1 MRISRI
7 RNAILILALCLLLL
21 GAVRV
26 QAAGLSGSGTQEDP
40 YLIKTAADLA
50 SVHDDLSAHYALDA
64 DIDLFGRIFEPI
76 GNGAE
81 GAFTGSLDG
90 RGHTIRGLELDLQDS
105 KYVGLFGYL
114 EGSVSNLKLSEVN
127 IVGGRYV
134 GAVAGNIGLGGS
146 VTDCSVLSG
155 SVTSYESAVSAY
167 VGGITGLCEGTLNK
181 CSNAAAVAKTSR
193 NDSAYDYVG
202 GLAGSVTDALELIGS
217 SNSGAVSGTNS
228 SACIGGLIGST
239 AKKVR
244 MQECSNTGEVRY
256 GSYIGGLIGSASG
269 TVELHGCS
277 NTGMIAGF
285 ASYSRNAAGLIGETV
300 TDARFQNCSN
310 AGEVING
317 MRSGG
322 LVGYAADT
330 VEMRSCSNAGRIAPY
345 KNAYADSAAG
355 LIAEAAKN
363 VVIEECTNTG
373 DIVGHSGAG
382 GMIEECKGTAS
393 ITDCTNTGDI
403 SCSISVGSTGGIA
416 GYLSNMELRNCRNE
430 GSISAPDCAAGIV
443 GGGVGNIFG
452 CSNYG
457 NVYGENNSYYGY
469 KAAGILANTG
479 GTTVVDGCSNYGNI
493 AGYTRKAI
501 VANLNSGTLLVKNCR
516 NYGEADS
523 FSSASSTAGNLN
535 YGDLLHD
542 FGADVSISSVESGN
556 AVASISPASGIF
568 LNGKTIVYC
577 SDLRYARGGWGYSL
591 SELQNPTSSAYIG
604 WSLPGDWVVP
614 EGKNSGLPLPK
625 EVENADLMDES
636 VLILEKGKSKTLNA
650 PFEASKWDA
659 SSSIV
664 RCTGGTV
671 TAQNMGSAVVTAYDG
686 TGRQANCVVFVYE
699 KRGSLSLPESY
710 LISAS
715 TCVQLKTDLPDDDPQ
730 GIIWSSSDPS
740 VASVEQNGAVTGKKP
755 GQAVITAQL
764 PLSGVSASCTVTVQ
778 GQAVTTIK
786 LSQTSASLQCGKTL
800 TLTYTTGSQ
809 YDDKTVTWSS
819 SSDAVATV
827 ENGVVTGQAPGV
839 AVITCRAASGVSASC
854 TVTVTQPSVSL
865 TLDRDTLT
873 MELGTTERLTA
884 AILPENT
891 TDPVRW
897 SSTNSS
903 VVSVDGSGTLTAKG
917 VGQAAVYAY
926 TASGLKASCSVT
938 VYNKNIWPETVTLSQ
953 RVLSTRVG
961 QQIQLQAEITPAD
974 CSHTALKW
982 ESSDPTVADVT
993 VTGLVQTLGTGTAE
1007 IRVTT
1012 ENGLFDVCTVKVSET
1027 SSAEFVVESG
1037 RVPKNGT
1044 ADTAV
1049 YLTKNPGISAF
1060 SISVKYDAEKLEPIV
1075 LQPGALL
1082 ASVGTL
1088 SSDVGD
1094 MTEPGTLHVTWYSDT
1109 DVTADGV
1116 LFTVT
1121 WQAIAPDGS
1130 TTEID
1135 LSYTEDDI
1143 CNSQKVN
1150 VPVRKE
1156 AGRLQLADYL
1166 IGDIYTDNEVNMKDI
1181 VYFARWFN
1189 KLETMSAQQEKAAD
1203 VFYDQKLDVKDLTA
1217 LAQLL
1222 SRTITPNTA
1231 SRMSAV
1237 SAYSAAPEIF
1247 RLSVSDAA
1255 VGQNGEAALTIRGRN
1270 CPGIAALRF
1279 KLELPA
1285 DCEVASVTPGELLD
1299 GGTFAYNEE
1308 SRIVTW
1314 YANKDHV
1321 LNGDLL
1327 TVCVK
1332 VGKAYPEEAEVRISY
1347 QQSDYFH
1354 AGTYEPVPVATES
1367 GMILNGTGF
1376 TVTGAQK
1383 EGDSIKLTVK
1393 NAVTREVRIIVADYD
1408 ANGKLLN
1415 TTVQVRTV
1423 TAGDSTSIVL
1433 THSAAGAY
1441 SMVFFLDAS
1450 RNAPLCGKT
1459 ILKA

>member
-7 RNAILILALCLLLL
+7 RNAILILVLCLLLL
-21 GAVRV
+21 GTAS
-26 QAAGLSGSGTQEDP
+26 AHASDLSGSGTQEDP
-40 YLIKTAADLA
+40 YVIQTAADLA
-50 SVHDDLSAHYALDA
+50 SIHNDLSAHYALGA
-64 DIDLFGRIFEPI
+64 DIDLFGKTFEPI

-90 RGHTIRGLELDLQDS
+90 RGHTIRALELELEDS

-155 SVTSYESAVSAY
+155 SVSSYESAVAAC
-167 VGGITGLCEGTLNK
+167 VGGITGLCEGTLDR
-181 CSNAAAVAKTSR
+181 CSNAAAVAKYNS
-193 NDSAYDYVG
+193 DSSSYGNVG
-202 GLAGSVTDALELIGS
+202 GLAGKVTETLELSGS
-217 SNSGAVSGTNS
+217 SNNGTVSASGYNYA
-228 SACIGGLIGST
+228 GGLFGRT
-239 AKKVR
+239 EKKVR
-244 MQECSNTGEVRY
+244 MQDCSNTGEVNY
-256 GSYIGGLIGSASG
+256 SDYTGGLIGYAS
-269 TVELHGCS
+269 
-277 NTGMIAGF
+277 
-285 ASYSRNAAGLIGETV
+285 
-300 TDARFQNCSN
+300 
-310 AGEVING
+310 
-317 MRSGG
+317 
-322 LVGYAADT
+322 DT
-330 VEMRSCSNAGRIAPY
+330 AEIRSCSNAGRIEPNSY
-345 KNAYADSAAG
+345 GAG
-355 LIAEAAKN
+355 LIAYAAKN
-363 VVIEECTNTG
+363 VTVEKSTNTG
-373 DIVGHSGAG
+373 TVTRSSSSRSGGIISRCNGTATITGCTNSGA
-382 GMIEECKGTAS
+382 ISA
-393 ITDCTNTGDI
+393 GDYA
-403 SCSISVGSTGGIA
+403 GGIA
-416 GYLSNMELRNCRNE
+416 EYLEKMEVRGCRNE
-430 GSISAPDCAAGIV
+430 GAISAYYYAAGVVAI
-443 GGGVGNIFG
+443 GSGNLSA

-457 NVYGENNSYYGY
+457 NVNRTSSSSNDGG
-469 KAAGILANTG
+469 AAGILDIANG
-479 GTTVVDGCSNYGNI
+479 ASVVDGCANYGSISSANSNY
-493 AGYTRKAI
+493 YSYSI
-501 VANLNSGTLLVKNCR
+501 VRRSNTALSVKNCR
-516 NYGEADS
+516 NYGKADS
-523 FSSASSTAGNLN
+523 FSISTSTSGNLN
-535 YGDLLHD
+535 YGALSKS
-542 FGADVSISSVESGN
+542 GAGASLSIGDISAQN
-556 AVASISPASGIF
+556 ATANITMHGGIV
-568 LNGKTIVYC
+568 LNGKSTVYC
-577 SDLRYARGGWGYSL
+577 SDLRYAGTGTGYSL
-591 SELQNPTSSAYIG
+591 SELQDPTSNAYIG
-604 WSLPGDWVVP
+604 WSLPGDWIILD
-614 EGKNSGLPLPK
+614 GKNSGLPLPK
-625 EVENADLMDES
+625 GVPETELMDET
-636 VLILEKGKSKTLNA
+636 VLILEKGESRTLNA
-650 PFEASKWDA
+650 PFEARQWVS
-659 SSSIV
+659 SSSIA
-664 RCTGGTV
+664 RCSNGTV
-671 TAQNMGSAVVTAYDG
+671 TAQNVGSAVISAYDG

-699 KRGSLSLPESY
+699 KRSNVSIPEGY
-710 LISAS
+710 LMSANS
-715 TCVQLKTDLPDDDPQ
+715 RVQLKTDLPDDDPQ
-730 GIIWSSSDPS
+730 GTVWVSSNPS
-740 VASVEQNGAVTGKKP
+740 VASVDQYGNVSSGKP
-755 GQAVITAQL
+755 GQATITAEL
-764 PLSGVSASCTVTVQ
+764 PLSGVSAFCVVTVQ
-778 GQAVTTIK
+778 GSSVTSIK
-786 LSQTSASLQCGKTL
+786 ISQTSASLACGQSL

-839 AVITCRAASGVSASC
+839 AVITCQAASGVSVSC

-891 TDPVRW
+891 TDPVQW

-903 VVSVDGSGTLTAKG
+903 VVSVDSNGVLSAAG

-1060 SISVKYDAEKLEPIV
+1060 SINVKYDAEKLEPIV

-1082 ASVGTL
+1082 ASAGTL

-1109 DVTADGV
+1109 DVTADGA

-1237 SAYSAAPEIF
+1237 STYSAAPEIF
-1247 RLSVSDAA
+1247 RLSVSDATVNQA
-1255 VGQNGEAALTIRGRN
+1255 GEATITIRGRN
-1270 CPGIAALRF
+1270 CPGVAALRF
-1279 KLELPA
+1279 ALDLPA
-1285 DCEVASVTPGELLD
+1285 GYEIMSVLPSELLS
-1299 GGTFAYNEE
+1299 GGSFAYNEE
-1308 SRIVTW
+1308 SRIITW
-1314 YANKDHV
+1314 YANEDCI

-1327 TVCVK
+1327 TVRI
-1332 VGKAYPEEAEVRISY
+1332 KAGANSPAVAAAQIAYEE
-1347 QQSDYFH
+1347 SDYFH
-1354 AGTYEPVPVATES
+1354 AGSYEAVSVTAES
-1367 GMILNGTGF
+1367 GTI
-1376 TVTGAQK
+1376 QK
-1383 EGDSIKLTVK
+1383 GVYLSIDKVERERTSIKVTV
-1393 NAVTREVRIIVADYD
+1393 NASIECNVLMIVADYD
-1408 ANGKLLN
+1408 ENGKLLK
-1415 TTVQVRTV
+1415 TTVHEQVIA
-1423 TAGDSTSIVL
+1423 AGTNTYTLPLQAATGD
-1433 THSAAGAY
+1433 HSAL
-1441 SMVFFLDAS
+1441 FILDGVQ
-1450 RNAPLCGKT
+1450 NVPLCSKT
-1459 ILKA
+1459 VLPM

>member
-114 EGSVSNLKLSEVN
+114 EGSVSDLKLSGVD
-127 IVGGRYV
+127 IAGGRYV

-155 SVTSYESAVSAY
+155 SVSSYESAVAAC
-167 VGGITGLCEGTLNK
+167 VGGITGLCEGTLDR
-181 CSNAAAVAKTSR
+181 CSNAAAVAKYNS
-193 NDSAYDYVG
+193 SWSLYEYVG
-202 GLAGSVTDALELIGS
+202 GLAGKATEVLELS
-217 SNSGAVSGTNS
+217 DCSNSGAVSGCLAYS
-228 SACIGGLIGST
+228 YAGGLIGRT
-239 AKKVR
+239 EKKVR
-244 MQECSNTGEVRY
+244 MQDCSNTGAVDNSNY
-256 GSYIGGLIGSASG
+256 VGGLIGYAS
-269 TVELHGCS
+269 
-277 NTGMIAGF
+277 
-285 ASYSRNAAGLIGETV
+285 
-300 TDARFQNCSN
+300 
-310 AGEVING
+310 
-317 MRSGG
+317 
-322 LVGYAADT
+322 DT
-330 VEMRSCSNAGRIAPY
+330 AEIRSCSNAGHIESNDY
-345 KNAYADSAAG
+345 GAG
-355 LIAEAAKN
+355 LIACAAKN
-363 VVIEECTNTG
+363 VTVEKSTNTG
-373 DIVGHSGAG
+373 TVIDTTYSSHSG
-382 GMIEECKGTAS
+382 GMIASCSGTAT
-393 ITDCTNTGDI
+393 IIDCTNSGAI
-403 SCSISVGSTGGIA
+403 SATHAAGIA
-416 GYLSNMELRNCRNE
+416 ETLTKMELRGCRNE
-430 GSISAPDCAAGIV
+430 GSISGTKAAAGVV
-443 GGGVGNIFG
+443 GSGHGNVSS

-457 NVYGENNSYYGY
+457 NVRATTSVSIG
-469 KAAGILANTG
+469 AAGILREVNGAS
-479 GTTVVDGCSNYGNI
+479 VVDGCVNYGNI
-493 AGYTRKAI
+493 TSVYSYEAAI
-501 VANLNSGTLLVKNCR
+501 VYSYSDALSVRNCW
-516 NYGEADS
+516 NYGNANR
-523 FSSASSTAGNLN
+523 FSSGSSTSGNLN
-535 YGDLLHD
+535 YGELSS
-542 FGADVSISSVESGN
+542 GANGANLSISSGSGEG
-556 AVASISPASGIF
+556 ATASISTGSGII
-568 LNGKTIVYC
+568 LNGKSTVYC
-577 SDLRYARGGWGYSL
+577 SDLRYAGTGTGYSL
-591 SELQNPTSSAYIG
+591 SELRDPASEAYLM
-604 WSLPGDWVVP
+604 WSLPGDWIIP

-625 EVENADLMDES
+625 DTADMDLMDES
-636 VLILEKGKSKTLNA
+636 ILILEKGESRTLNA
-650 PFEASKWDA
+650 PFTVRKWDA

-664 RCTGGTV
+664 RCDGGTV
-671 TAQNMGSAVVTAYDG
+671 TAQNVGSAVVTAYDG

-699 KRGSLSLPESY
+699 KRGSLALPDGY

-715 TCVQLKTDLPDDDPQ
+715 TRVQLKTDLPDDDPQ

-740 VASVEQNGAVTGKKP
+740 VASVEQNGVVTGKKP

-873 MELGTTERLTA
+873 MELGTTERLIA

-891 TDPVRW
+891 TDPVQW

-1082 ASVGTL
+1082 ASAGTL

-1109 DVTADGV
+1109 DVTADGA

-1270 CPGIAALRF
+1270 CPGVAALRF

-1327 TVCVK
+1327 TVRVR
-1332 VGKAYPEEAEVRISY
+1332 VGKDCPAEAEARISY

-1393 NAVTREVRIIVADYD
+1393 TAVTREVRIIVADYD

-1450 RNAPLCGKT
+1450 RNAPLCEKT

>member
-7 RNAILILALCLLLL
+7 RNVILILALCLLLL

-114 EGSVSNLKLSEVN
+114 EGSVSDLKLSGVD
-127 IVGGRYV
+127 IAGGRYV

-155 SVTSYESAVSAY
+155 SVSSYESAVAAC
-167 VGGITGLCEGTLNK
+167 VGGITGLCEGTLDR
-181 CSNAAAVAKTSR
+181 CSNAAAVAKYNS
-193 NDSAYDYVG
+193 SGSLYEYVG
-202 GLAGSVTDALELIGS
+202 GLAGKATEVLELS
-217 SNSGAVSGTNS
+217 DCSNSGAVSGSGYSYT
-228 SACIGGLIGST
+228 GGLIGWT
-239 AKKVR
+239 EKKVR
-244 MQECSNTGEVRY
+244 MQDCGNTSAVSNGEYV
-256 GSYIGGLIGSASG
+256 GGLIGYAS
-269 TVELHGCS
+269 
-277 NTGMIAGF
+277 
-285 ASYSRNAAGLIGETV
+285 
-300 TDARFQNCSN
+300 
-310 AGEVING
+310 
-317 MRSGG
+317 
-322 LVGYAADT
+322 DT
-330 VEMRSCSNAGRIAPY
+330 AEIRSCSNAGNMWASSNGCCAGLLARAS
-345 KNAYADSAAG
+345 KNA
-355 LIAEAAKN
+355 
-363 VVIEECTNTG
+363 VIEKSSNKGNVGYYWNSTGENSFGGIIGEC
-373 DIVGHSGAG
+373 S
-382 GMIEECKGTAS
+382 GTAV
-393 ITDCTNTGDI
+393 ITDCTNSGNI
-403 SCSISVGSTGGIA
+403 SAYTMSGCGGIA
-416 GYLSNMELRNCRNE
+416 GRLSKMELRGCRNE
-430 GSISAPDCAAGIV
+430 GVISSQGNIAGIV
-443 GGGVGNIFG
+443 AIGSGNIFN
-452 CSNYG
+452 CENYG
-457 NVYGENNSYYGY
+457 NVKGFNSFRS
-469 KAAGILANTG
+469 AGIIVDSQDTS
-479 GTTVVDGCSNYGNI
+479 VVDGCVNYGSISDYAI
-493 AGYTRKAI
+493 ASKY
-501 VANLNSGTLLVKNCR
+501 SYGTLSVRNCR
-516 NYGEADS
+516 NYGAVRY
-523 FSSASSTAGNLN
+523 FSSADNTSGNLN
-535 YGDLLHD
+535 YGALAMSAA
-542 FGADVSISSVESGN
+542 GANLSIGDISAQN
-556 AVASISPASGIF
+556 ATANITVQSGIL
-568 LNGKTIVYC
+568 LNGKSTVYC
-577 SDLRYARGGWGYSL
+577 SDLRYAGSGTGYSL
-591 SELQNPTSSAYIG
+591 SVLQDPTSNAYIG
-604 WSLPGDWVVP
+604 WSLPGDWVIP
-614 EGKNSGLPLPK
+614 DGKNSGLPMPK
-625 EVENADLMDES
+625 DVPETELMDET
-636 VLILEKGKSKTLNA
+636 VLILEKGKCQTLSA
-650 PFEASKWDA
+650 PFEVYRWAA

-671 TAQNMGSAVVTAYDG
+671 TAQNVGSAVVTAYDDA
-686 TGRQANCVVFVYE
+686 GRYVNCVVFVYE
-699 KRGSLSLPESY
+699 KRGSLSLPEGY
-710 LISAS
+710 LMSANS
-715 TCVQLKTDLPDDDPQ
+715 SVQLKTDLPDDDPQ

-740 VASVEQNGAVTGKKP
+740 IASVDQYGNVTGKKA
-755 GQAVITAQL
+755 GQAVITAKL

-778 GQAVTTIK
+778 GTPVATIK
-786 LSQTSASLQCGKTL
+786 LSQTSASIPCGKTL

-819 SSDAVATV
+819 SSDTVASV
-827 ENGVVTGQAPGV
+827 ENGVVTAKAPGV
-839 AVITCRAASGVSASC
+839 AIITCQAASGVSASC
-854 TVTVTQPSVSL
+854 TITVTQPGASL

-873 MELGTTERLTA
+873 MELGTTQRLTA
-884 AILPENT
+884 SILPENT
-891 TDPVRW
+891 TDTIQW

-903 VVSVDGSGTLTAKG
+903 VVTVDGSGTLTAKG

-982 ESSDPTVADVT
+982 ESSDPIVADVT
-993 VTGLVQTLGTGTAE
+993 VTGLVRTLSTGTAE

-1027 SSAEFVVESG
+1027 SSAEFMVESG

-1082 ASVGTL
+1082 ASAGTL

-1109 DVTADGV
+1109 DVTADGA

-1270 CPGIAALRF
+1270 CPGVAALRF

-1327 TVCVK
+1327 TVRVR
-1332 VGKAYPEEAEVRISY
+1332 VGKDCPAEAEARISY

-1393 NAVTREVRIIVADYD
+1393 TAVTREVRIIVADYD

-1450 RNAPLCGKT
+1450 RNAPLCEKT

>member
-21 GAVRV
+21 GAVSV
-26 QAAGLSGSGTQEDP
+26 HAAGFSGSGTQEDP

-114 EGSVSNLKLSEVN
+114 EGSVSNLKLAGVD

-155 SVTSYESAVSAY
+155 SVSSYESAVAAC
-167 VGGITGLCEGTLNK
+167 VGGITGLCEGTLDR
-181 CSNAAAVAKTSR
+181 CSNAAAVAKYNS
-193 NDSAYDYVG
+193 DSSSYGNVG
-202 GLAGSVTDALELIGS
+202 GLAGKVTETLELSGS
-217 SNSGAVSGTNS
+217 SNSGSVSNS
-228 SACIGGLIGST
+228 NSWA
-239 AKKVR
+239 
-244 MQECSNTGEVRY
+244 
-256 GSYIGGLIGSASG
+256 YIGGLIGR
-269 TVELHGCS
+269 TKKKVRMQDCS
-277 NTGMIAGF
+277 NTGAVSSGAYAG
-285 ASYSRNAAGLIGETV
+285 GLIGW
-300 TDARFQNCSN
+300 AS
-310 AGEVING
+310 
-317 MRSGG
+317 
-322 LVGYAADT
+322 DT
-330 VEMRSCSNAGRIAPY
+330 VEIRKCSNAGRITNDGY
-345 KNAYADSAAG
+345 IGG
-355 LIAEAAKN
+355 LLAWASKN
-363 VVIEECTNTG
+363 VAIEKSTNTG
-373 DIVGHSGAG
+373 DVSGRNCVGGIIG
-382 GMIEECKGTAS
+382 RCEGMAT
-393 ITDCTNTGDI
+393 ITDCVNSGM
-403 SCSISVGSTGGIA
+403 VERGEYHGGIA
-416 GYLSNMELRNCRNE
+416 GWLSGMKLQNCQNE
-430 GSISAPDCAAGIV
+430 GRIIGNSTAAGIV
-443 GGGVGNIFG
+443 GKGSGDILD

-457 NVYGENNSYYGY
+457 NVTYYYGVSTFY
-469 KAAGILANTG
+469 LAGILASAN
-479 GTTVVDGCSNYGNI
+479 GTSVVDGCVNYGNI
-493 AGYTRKAI
+493 GDATKVDYAVARKESG
-501 VANLNSGTLLVKNCR
+501 VLNVRDCR
-516 NYGEADS
+516 NYGTARF
-523 FSSASSTAGNLN
+523 FSNSNSNTGNLN
-535 YGDLLHD
+535 YGKLLYD
-542 FGADVSISSVESGN
+542 AYGANLSISSGSSEG
-556 AVASISPASGIF
+556 ATASISTGSGII
-568 LNGKTIVYC
+568 LNGKSTVYC
-577 SDLRYARGGWGYSL
+577 SDLRYAGTGTGYSL
-591 SELQNPTSSAYIG
+591 SELRDPTSSAYIG
-604 WSLPGDWVVP
+604 WSLPGDWVIP
-614 EGKNSGLPLPK
+614 EGKNSGLPMPK
-625 EVENADLMDES
+625 DVPETELMDET
-636 VLILEKGKSKTLNA
+636 VLILEKGESRTLNA
-650 PFEASKWDA
+650 PFEARQWVS
-659 SSSIV
+659 SSSIA
-664 RCTGGTV
+664 RCSNGTV
-671 TAQNMGSAVVTAYDG
+671 TAQNVGSAVVTAYEG
-686 TGRQANCVVFVYE
+686 TGRQTNCVVFVYE
-699 KRGSLSLPESY
+699 KRSNVSLPEGY
-710 LISAS
+710 LMSANS
-715 TCVQLKTDLPDDDPQ
+715 RVQLKTDLPDDDPQ
-730 GIIWSSSDPS
+730 GTVWVSSNPS
-740 VASVEQNGAVTGKKP
+740 VASVDQYGNVSSGKP
-755 GQAVITAQL
+755 GQATITAEL
-764 PLSGVSASCTVTVQ
+764 PLSGVSASCVVTVQ
-778 GQAVTTIK
+778 GSSVTSIK
-786 LSQTSASLQCGKTL
+786 ISQTSASLQCGKTL

-839 AVITCRAASGVSASC
+839 AVITCSAASGVSASC

-884 AILPENT
+884 TILPENT
-891 TDPVRW
+891 TDPVQW

-1082 ASVGTL
+1082 ASAGTL

-1109 DVTADGV
+1109 DVTADGA

-1270 CPGIAALRF
+1270 CPGVAALRF

-1450 RNAPLCGKT
+1450 RNAPLCEKT

>member
-7 RNAILILALCLLLL
+7 RNAILILDLCLLLL

-114 EGSVSNLKLSEVN
+114 EGSVSDLKLSGVD
-127 IVGGRYV
+127 IAGGRYV

-155 SVTSYESAVSAY
+155 SVSSYESAVAACI
-167 VGGITGLCEGTLNK
+167 GGITGLCEGTLDR
-181 CSNAAAVAKTSR
+181 CSNAADITRKADVR
-193 NDSAYDYVG
+193 NSAIG
-202 GLAGSVTDALELIGS
+202 GLAGKVTETLELS
-217 SNSGAVSGTNS
+217 DCSNSGAVSGSDYSYTG
-228 SACIGGLIGST
+228 AGGLIGWT
-239 AKKVR
+239 EKKVR
-244 MQECSNTGEVRY
+244 MQDCSNAGTVSGY
-256 GSYIGGLIGSASG
+256 NTGGLIGYTAD
-269 TVELHGCS
+269 TTLLQNCS
-277 NTGMIAGF
+277 NSGRITNSIGEGV
-285 ASYSRNAAGLIGETV
+285 AGLIGY
-300 TDARFQNCSN
+300 
-310 AGEVING
+310 
-317 MRSGG
+317 
-322 LVGYAADT
+322 GYGNIT
-330 VEMRSCSNAGRIAPY
+330 
-345 KNAYADSAAG
+345 
-355 LIAEAAKN
+355 AEQCA
-363 VVIEECTNTG
+363 NTG
-373 DIVGHSGAG
+373 NVNTGHVTAGDYHAG
-382 GMIEECKGTAS
+382 GIIGFCGGVAEITSSRNSGT
-393 ITDCTNTGDI
+393 IVVTRQYN
-403 SCSISVGSTGGIA
+403 GSYAGGIA
-416 GYLSNMELRNCRNE
+416 GCLGRMKLQDCKNE
-430 GSISAPDCAAGIV
+430 GAVSNTTTYNSSIGVGGIV
-443 GGGVGNIFG
+443 GKGTGTVENCI
-452 CSNYG
+452 NYG
-457 NVYGENNSYYGY
+457 EIGAYGCMSGGIAYKVGTDSVIDGCVNYGSVYGNWGNGRIAENSIVLNCD
-469 KAAGILANTG
+469 NTV
-479 GTTVVDGCSNYGNI
+479 T
-493 AGYTRKAI
+493 
-501 VANLNSGTLLVKNCR
+501 VKNCKNYGSAGNFTAGKGSR
-516 NYGEADS
+516 NVNYGELTYAANA
-523 FSSASSTAGNLN
+523 AS
-535 YGDLLHD
+535 
-542 FGADVSISSVESGN
+542 VSISSGSGKGATAN
-556 AVASISPASGIF
+556 ISTGSGII
-568 LNGKTIVYC
+568 LNGKSTVYC
-577 SDLRYARGGWGYSL
+577 SDLRYAGTGTGYSL
-591 SELQNPTSSAYIG
+591 SELRDPTSSAYIG
-604 WSLPGDWVVP
+604 WSLPGDWVIP

-625 EVENADLMDES
+625 DTADMDLMDES
-636 VLILEKGKSKTLNA
+636 ILILEKGESRTLNA
-650 PFEASKWDA
+650 PFTVRKWDA

-699 KRGSLSLPESY
+699 KRGSLSLPEGY

-715 TCVQLKTDLPDDDPQ
+715 TRVQLKTDLPDDDPQ

-740 VASVEQNGAVTGKKP
+740 IASVEQNGDVTGKKP

-778 GQAVTTIK
+778 GQDVSTIK

-819 SSDAVATV
+819 SSDTVASV
-827 ENGVVTGQAPGV
+827 EDGVVTAKTPGV
-839 AVITCRAASGVSASC
+839 AIITCQAASGVSASC

-865 TLDRDTLT
+865 TLDRDTLA

-884 AILPENT
+884 TILPENT
-891 TDPVRW
+891 TDPVQW

-938 VYNKNIWPETVTLSQ
+938 VYNKNIWPETVTMSQ
-953 RVLSTRVG
+953 RILSARVG

-1044 ADTAV
+1044 TDTAV

-1060 SISVKYDAEKLEPIV
+1060 SISMKYDAEKLKPIV

-1082 ASVGTL
+1082 ASAGTL
-1088 SSDVGD
+1088 SSDIGA

-1109 DVTADGV
+1109 DVTADGA

-1135 LSYTEDDI
+1135 LSYTEDNI

-1150 VPVRKE
+1150 IPVRKE
-1156 AGRLQLADYL
+1156 AGRLHLADYL

-1203 VFYDQKLDVKDLTA
+1203 VFFDQKLDVKDLTA

-1222 SRTITPNTA
+1222 SRTITPNTT

-1237 SAYSAAPEIF
+1237 STYSAAPEIF

-1270 CPGIAALRF
+1270 CPGVAALRF

-1285 DCEVASVTPGELLD
+1285 ACEVASVTPGELLD

-1327 TVCVK
+1327 TVRVR
-1332 VGKAYPEEAEVRISY
+1332 VGKDCPAEAEARISY

-1354 AGTYEPVPVATES
+1354 AGTYEPVPIATES

-1393 NAVTREVRIIVADYD
+1393 AAMTREVRIIVADYD
-1408 ANGKLLN
+1408 ANGNLLN
-1415 TTVQVRTV
+1415 TTVQMRTV

-1450 RNAPLCGKT
+1450 RNAPLCEKT

>member
-7 RNAILILALCLLLL
+7 RNVILILALCLLLL

-114 EGSVSNLKLSEVN
+114 EGSVSNLKLSGVD
-127 IVGGRYV
+127 IAGGRYV

-155 SVTSYESAVSAY
+155 SVSSYESAVAAC
-167 VGGITGLCEGTLNK
+167 VGGITGLCEGTLDR
-181 CSNAAAVAKTSR
+181 CSNAAAVAKYNS
-193 NDSAYDYVG
+193 SWSLYEYVG
-202 GLAGSVTDALELIGS
+202 GLAGKATEVLELS
-217 SNSGAVSGTNS
+217 DCSNSGAVSGC
-228 SACIGGLIGST
+228 SAYSYAGGLIGRT
-239 AKKVR
+239 EKKVR
-244 MQECSNTGEVRY
+244 MQDCSNTGAVDNSNY
-256 GSYIGGLIGSASG
+256 VGGLIGYAS
-269 TVELHGCS
+269 
-277 NTGMIAGF
+277 
-285 ASYSRNAAGLIGETV
+285 
-300 TDARFQNCSN
+300 
-310 AGEVING
+310 
-317 MRSGG
+317 
-322 LVGYAADT
+322 DT
-330 VEMRSCSNAGRIAPY
+330 AEIRSCSNAGHIESNHY
-345 KNAYADSAAG
+345 GAG
-355 LIAEAAKN
+355 LIACAAKN
-363 VVIEECTNTG
+363 VTVEKSTNTG
-373 DIVGHSGAG
+373 TVTEKNNGFAYVGGLIAS
-382 GMIEECKGTAS
+382 CSGTAT
-393 ITDCTNTGDI
+393 IIDCTNSGAI
-403 SCSISVGSTGGIA
+403 SATYAAGIA
-416 GYLSNMELRNCRNE
+416 ETLSKMELRGCRNE
-430 GSISAPDCAAGIV
+430 GSISGTRAAAGVV
-443 GGGVGNIFG
+443 GSGHGNVSS

-457 NVYGENNSYYGY
+457 NVRVTSTTSRG
-469 KAAGILANTG
+469 AAGILREVNGAS
-479 GTTVVDGCSNYGNI
+479 VVDGCVNYGSIIDNYGI
-493 AGYTRKAI
+493 SYSI
-501 VANLNSGTLLVKNCR
+501 VFNCTTGGVSVKNCR
-516 NYGEADS
+516 NYGDAGC
-523 FSSASSTAGNLN
+523 FSSGSTSGNLN
-535 YGDLLHD
+535 YGKLSYYAR
-542 FGADVSISSVESGN
+542 GADLSISSGSGEG
-556 AVASISPASGIF
+556 ATASISTGSGII
-568 LNGKTIVYC
+568 LNGKSTVYC
-577 SDLRYARGGWGYSL
+577 SDLRYAGTGTGYSL
-591 SELQNPTSSAYIG
+591 SELRDPASEAYLM
-604 WSLPGDWVVP
+604 WSLPGDWIIP

-625 EVENADLMDES
+625 DTADMDLMDES
-636 VLILEKGKSKTLNA
+636 ILILEKGESRTLNA
-650 PFEASKWDA
+650 PFTVRKWDA

-664 RCTGGTV
+664 RCDGGTV
-671 TAQNMGSAVVTAYDG
+671 TAQNVGSAVVTAYDG

-699 KRGSLSLPESY
+699 KRSNVSLPEGY
-710 LISAS
+710 LMSANS
-715 TCVQLKTDLPDDDPQ
+715 RVQLKTDLPDDDPQ

-740 VASVEQNGAVTGKKP
+740 IASVDQYGNVTGKKA
-755 GQAVITAQL
+755 GQAVITAKL

-778 GQAVTTIK
+778 GTPVATIK
-786 LSQTSASLQCGKTL
+786 LSQTSASIPCGKTL

-819 SSDAVATV
+819 SSDTVASV
-827 ENGVVTGQAPGV
+827 ENGVVTAKAPGV
-839 AVITCRAASGVSASC
+839 AIITCQAASGVSASC

-891 TDPVRW
+891 TDPVQW

-1082 ASVGTL
+1082 ASAGTL

-1109 DVTADGV
+1109 DVTADGA

-1270 CPGIAALRF
+1270 CPGVAALRF

-1327 TVCVK
+1327 TVRVR
-1332 VGKAYPEEAEVRISY
+1332 VGKDCPAEAEARISY

-1393 NAVTREVRIIVADYD
+1393 TAVTREVRIIVADYD

-1450 RNAPLCGKT
+1450 RNAPLCEKT

>member
-21 GAVRV
+21 GAVSV
-26 QAAGLSGSGTQEDP
+26 HAASLSGSGTQEAP

-114 EGSVSNLKLSEVN
+114 EGSVSDLKLSDVE

-155 SVTSYESAVSAY
+155 FVSSYESAVSAC
-167 VGGITGLCEGTLNK
+167 VGGITGLCEGTLDR
-181 CSNAAAVAKTSR
+181 CSNAAAVAKYNS
-193 NDSAYDYVG
+193 NDSSLYGYVG
-202 GLAGSVTDALELIGS
+202 GLAGKATEALEL
-217 SNSGAVSGTNS
+217 SNCSNNGAVSGS
-228 SACIGGLIGST
+228 SYVYAGGMIGRT
-239 AKKVR
+239 EKKVR
-244 MQECSNTGEVRY
+244 MQDCSNTGGVNY
-256 GSYIGGLIGSASG
+256 ASYIGGLIG
-269 TVELHGCS
+269 C
-277 NTGMIAGF
+277 
-285 ASYSRNAAGLIGETV
+285 
-300 TDARFQNCSN
+300 
-310 AGEVING
+310 
-317 MRSGG
+317 
-322 LVGYAADT
+322 AADT
-330 VEMRSCSNAGRIAPY
+330 AEIRSCSNAGRIEPNSY
-345 KNAYADSAAG
+345 GAG
-355 LIAEAAKN
+355 LIAYAAKN
-363 VVIEECTNTG
+363 VTVEKSTNTG
-373 DIVGHSGAG
+373 TVTQRINSYANVGGLIAS
-382 GMIEECKGTAS
+382 CSGTATIS
-393 ITDCTNTGDI
+393 DCTNSGAI
-403 SCSISVGSTGGIA
+403 YACHAGGIA
-416 GYLSNMELRNCRNE
+416 ETLSKMELSGCWNE
-430 GSISAPDCAAGIV
+430 GAISGVRTAAGIV
-443 GGGVGNIFG
+443 GRGHGSVFS

-457 NVYGENNSYYGY
+457 NVSVTSTVSDG
-469 KAAGILANTG
+469 AAGILREPDGAS
-479 GTTVVDGCSNYGNI
+479 VVDGCVNYGSIKDNYKI
-493 AGYTRKAI
+493 SCSIVYSYTTG
-501 VANLNSGTLLVKNCR
+501 VSVKNCR
-516 NYGEADS
+516 NYGNAS
-523 FSSASSTAGNLN
+523 RFSCFGGGSGNLN
-535 YGDLLHD
+535 YGKLSCDAR
-542 FGADVSISSVESGN
+542 GADLTINSGN
-556 AVASISPASGIF
+556 GEGAAASISTDSGII
-568 LNGKTIVYC
+568 LKSTVYC
-577 SDLRYARGGWGYSL
+577 SDLRYAGAGTGYSL
-591 SELQNPTSSAYIG
+591 AELRDPTSSAYIG
-604 WSLPGDWVVP
+604 WSLPGDWVIP
-614 EGKNSGLPLPK
+614 EGKNSGLPMPK
-625 EVENADLMDES
+625 DVPETELMDET
-636 VLILEKGKSKTLNA
+636 VLILEKGESRTLNA
-650 PFEASKWDA
+650 PFAVYRWGV
-659 SSSIV
+659 SSSIA
-664 RCTGGTV
+664 RCDNGTV
-671 TAQNMGSAVVTAYDG
+671 TAQNVGSTVVSAYDD
-686 TGRQANCVVFVYE
+686 TGRYVNCVVFVYE
-699 KRGSLSLPESY
+699 KRSSLSLPDGY
-710 LISAS
+710 LISANS
-715 TCVQLKTDLPDDDPQ
+715 SVQLKTDLPDDDPQ
-730 GIIWSSSDPS
+730 GIIWSSSDPT
-740 VASVEQNGAVTGKKP
+740 VASVDQYGNVAGKKP
-755 GQAVITAQL
+755 GQAVITAKL

-809 YDDKTVTWSS
+809 CDDKTVTWSS

-891 TDPVRW
+891 TDPVQW

-1082 ASVGTL
+1082 ASAGTL

-1109 DVTADGV
+1109 DVTADGA

-1237 SAYSAAPEIF
+1237 STYSAAPEIF

-1270 CPGIAALRF
+1270 CPGVAALRF

-1327 TVCVK
+1327 TVRVR
-1332 VGKAYPEEAEVRISY
+1332 VGKDCPAEAEARISY
-1347 QQSDYFH
+1347 QQNDYFH

-1393 NAVTREVRIIVADYD
+1393 TAVTREVRIIVADYD

-1450 RNAPLCGKT
+1450 RNAPLCEKT

>member
-90 RGHTIRGLELDLQDS
+90 RGHTIRSLELDLQDS

-114 EGSVSNLKLSEVN
+114 EGSVSDLKLSGVD
-127 IVGGRYV
+127 IAGGRYV

-155 SVTSYESAVSAY
+155 SVSSYESAVTAC
-167 VGGITGLCEGTLNK
+167 VGGITGLCEGTLDR
-181 CSNAAAVAKTSR
+181 CSNAADITDQK
-193 NDSAYDYVG
+193 SAYIG
-202 GLAGSVTDALELIGS
+202 GLAGRVTEVLELS
-217 SNSGAVSGTNS
+217 DCSNSGAVSGRS
-228 SACIGGLIGST
+228 DYSYAGGLIGWT
-239 AKKVR
+239 EKKVR
-244 MQECSNTGEVRY
+244 MQDCGNTSAVSNGGYV
-256 GSYIGGLIGSASG
+256 GGLIGYAS
-269 TVELHGCS
+269 
-277 NTGMIAGF
+277 
-285 ASYSRNAAGLIGETV
+285 
-300 TDARFQNCSN
+300 
-310 AGEVING
+310 
-317 MRSGG
+317 
-322 LVGYAADT
+322 DT
-330 VEMRSCSNAGRIAPY
+330 AEIRSCSNAGHIESGHY
-345 KNAYADSAAG
+345 SAG
-355 LIAEAAKN
+355 LIAFAAKN
-363 VVIEECTNTG
+363 VTVEKSTNTG
-373 DIVGHSGAG
+373 TVIVTTYLSHGG
-382 GMIEECKGTAS
+382 GMIASCSGTAT
-393 ITDCTNTGDI
+393 IIDCTNSGDV
-403 SCSISVGSTGGIA
+403 SADYAGGIA
-416 GYLSNMELRNCRNE
+416 ETLAKMELSGCRNE
-430 GSISAPDCAAGIV
+430 GSISGEIAAAGV
-443 GGGVGNIFG
+443 AGSGHGNVSS

-457 NVYGENNSYYGY
+457 NVRATSTYRSG
-469 KAAGILANTG
+469 AAGGILRELDDAS
-479 GTTVVDGCSNYGNI
+479 VVDGCVNYGSIINNN
-493 AGYTRKAI
+493 GRSYSI
-501 VANLNSGTLLVKNCR
+501 VFNCTTGGVWVKNCR
-516 NYGEADS
+516 NYGDAEC
-523 FSSASSTAGNLN
+523 FSSGSISGNLN
-535 YGDLLHD
+535 YGKLSYNAR
-542 FGADVSISSVESGN
+542 GANLSISSGSGEG
-556 AVASISPASGIF
+556 ATASISTGSGII
-568 LNGKTIVYC
+568 LNGKSTVYC
-577 SDLRYARGGWGYSL
+577 SDLRYAGTGTGYSL
-591 SELQNPTSSAYIG
+591 SELRDPASEAYFM
-604 WSLPGDWVVP
+604 WSLPGDWVIP

-625 EVENADLMDES
+625 DTADMDLMDES
-636 VLILEKGKSKTLNA
+636 ILILEKGESRTLNA
-650 PFEASKWDA
+650 PFTVRKWDA

-664 RCTGGTV
+664 RCDGGTV
-671 TAQNMGSAVVTAYDG
+671 TAQNVGSAVVTAYDG

-699 KRGSLSLPESY
+699 KRSSLSQPEGY

-715 TCVQLKTDLPDDDPQ
+715 TRVQLKTDLPDDDPQ

-786 LSQTSASLQCGKTL
+786 LSQTSASLPCGKTL

-891 TDPVRW
+891 TDPVQW

-1082 ASVGTL
+1082 ASAGTL

-1109 DVTADGV
+1109 DVTADGA
-1116 LFTVT
+1116 LFAVT

-1237 SAYSAAPEIF
+1237 STYSAAPEIF

-1270 CPGIAALRF
+1270 CPGVAALRF

-1327 TVCVK
+1327 TVRVR
-1332 VGKAYPEEAEVRISY
+1332 VGKDCPAEAEARISY

-1393 NAVTREVRIIVADYD
+1393 TAVTREVRIIVADYD
-1408 ANGKLLN
+1408 ASGKLLN

-1433 THSAAGAY
+1433 THSATSAY

-1450 RNAPLCGKT
+1450 RNAPLCEKT

>member
-7 RNAILILALCLLLL
+7 RNVILILALCLLLL

-114 EGSVSNLKLSEVN
+114 EGSVSNLKLSGVD
-127 IVGGRYV
+127 IAGGRYV

-155 SVTSYESAVSAY
+155 SVSSYESAVAAC
-167 VGGITGLCEGTLNK
+167 VGGITGLCEGTLDR
-181 CSNAAAVAKTSR
+181 CSNAAAVAKYNS
-193 NDSAYDYVG
+193 SWSLYEYVG
-202 GLAGSVTDALELIGS
+202 GLAGKATEVLELS
-217 SNSGAVSGTNS
+217 DCSNSGAVSGCLAYS
-228 SACIGGLIGST
+228 YAGGLIGRT
-239 AKKVR
+239 EKKVR
-244 MQECSNTGEVRY
+244 MQDCSNTSAVSNGQYV
-256 GSYIGGLIGSASG
+256 GGLIGYAS
-269 TVELHGCS
+269 
-277 NTGMIAGF
+277 
-285 ASYSRNAAGLIGETV
+285 
-300 TDARFQNCSN
+300 
-310 AGEVING
+310 
-317 MRSGG
+317 
-322 LVGYAADT
+322 DT
-330 VEMRSCSNAGRIAPY
+330 AEIRSCSNAGHIESNHY
-345 KNAYADSAAG
+345 GAG
-355 LIAEAAKN
+355 LIACAAKN
-363 VVIEECTNTG
+363 VTVEKSTNTG
-373 DIVGHSGAG
+373 TVTQKNNSFAYVGGLIAS
-382 GMIEECKGTAS
+382 CSGTAT
-393 ITDCTNTGDI
+393 IIDCTNSGAI
-403 SCSISVGSTGGIA
+403 SATYAAGIA
-416 GYLSNMELRNCRNE
+416 ETLTKMELRGCRNE
-430 GSISAPDCAAGIV
+430 GSISGERAAAGVV
-443 GGGVGNIFG
+443 GSGHGNVSS

-457 NVYGENNSYYGY
+457 NVRTTTTVSIG
-469 KAAGILANTG
+469 AAGILREVNGAS
-479 GTTVVDGCSNYGNI
+479 VVDGCVNYGSIIDNYGI
-493 AGYTRKAI
+493 SYSI
-501 VANLNSGTLLVKNCR
+501 VFNCNTGGVSVKNCR
-516 NYGEADS
+516 NYGDAGC
-523 FSSASSTAGNLN
+523 FSSGSTSGNLN
-535 YGDLLHD
+535 YGKLSYYAR
-542 FGADVSISSVESGN
+542 GANLSISSGSGEG
-556 AVASISPASGIF
+556 ATASISTGSGII
-568 LNGKTIVYC
+568 LNGKSTVYC
-577 SDLRYARGGWGYSL
+577 SDLRYAGTGTGYSL
-591 SELQNPTSSAYIG
+591 SELRDPASEAYLM
-604 WSLPGDWVVP
+604 WSLPGDWIIP

-625 EVENADLMDES
+625 DTADMDLIDES
-636 VLILEKGKSKTLNA
+636 ILILEKGESRTLNA
-650 PFEASKWDA
+650 PFTVRKWDA

-664 RCTGGTV
+664 RCDGGTV
-671 TAQNMGSAVVTAYDG
+671 TAQNVGSAVISAYDG

-699 KRGSLSLPESY
+699 KRSNVSLPEGY
-710 LISAS
+710 LMSANS
-715 TCVQLKTDLPDDDPQ
+715 RVQLKTDLPDDDPQ
-730 GIIWSSSDPS
+730 GIIWNSSDPS
-740 VASVEQNGAVTGKKP
+740 IASVEQNGVVTGKKP

-778 GQAVTTIK
+778 GQAVSTIK

-884 AILPENT
+884 TILPENT
-891 TDPVRW
+891 TDPVQW

-982 ESSDPTVADVT
+982 ESSDPTVVDVT

-1082 ASVGTL
+1082 ASAGTL

-1109 DVTADGV
+1109 DVTADGA

-1270 CPGIAALRF
+1270 CPGVAALRF

-1327 TVCVK
+1327 TVRVR
-1332 VGKAYPEEAEVRISY
+1332 VGKDCPAEAEARISY

-1393 NAVTREVRIIVADYD
+1393 TAVTREVRIIVADYD

-1450 RNAPLCGKT
+1450 RNAPLCEKT

>member
-21 GAVRV
+21 GAVSV
-26 QAAGLSGSGTQEDP
+26 HAASLSGSGTQEDP

-64 DIDLFGRIFEPI
+64 DIDLFGKIFEPI

-90 RGHTIRGLELDLQDS
+90 RGHTIRGLELGLEDS

-114 EGSVSNLKLSEVN
+114 EGSVSDLKLSEVN

-146 VTDCSVLSG
+146 VTDCTVLSG

-167 VGGITGLCEGTLNK
+167 IGGITGLCEGTLNQ
-181 CSNAAAVAKTSR
+181 CSNAAAVVKGGSSSVTA
-193 NDSAYDYVG
+193 YVG
-202 GLAGSVTDALELIGS
+202 GLAGRVTEDLKLNGCGNTGRIIG
-217 SNSGAVSGTNS
+217 NGINDY
-228 SACIGGLIGST
+228 CGGLI
-239 AKKVR
+239 AYAEKEVAIEK
-244 MQECSNTGEVRY
+244 CANTGTVT
-256 GSYIGGLIGSASG
+256 SG
-269 TVELHGCS
+269 TC
-277 NTGMIAGF
+277 
-285 ASYSRNAAGLIGETV
+285 
-300 TDARFQNCSN
+300 
-310 AGEVING
+310 
-317 MRSGG
+317 
-322 LVGYAADT
+322 
-330 VEMRSCSNAGRIAPY
+330 
-345 KNAYADSAAG
+345 
-355 LIAEAAKN
+355 
-363 VVIEECTNTG
+363 
-373 DIVGHSGAG
+373 G
-382 GMIEECKGTAS
+382 GMIGYCSSMVK
-393 ITDCTNTGDI
+393 ITDCVNGGNI
-403 SCSISVGSTGGIA
+403 SGRNSGGIA
-416 GYLSNMELRNCRNE
+416 GNLSTMKLRDCRNN
-430 GSISAPDCAAGIV
+430 
-443 GGGVGNIFG
+443 GNINSYANHRGSDNAACSGGIIASANGGDIFN

-457 NVYGENNSYYGY
+457 TVYATGALGTI
-469 KAAGILANTG
+469 AGGIIAS
-479 GTTVVDGCSNYGNI
+479 GTPTVDGCANYGNI
-493 AGYTRKAI
+493 STKAGIYESDASYAI
-501 VANLNSGTLLVKNCR
+501 GCMAVKKCQ
-516 NYGEADS
+516 NYGSARY
-523 FSSASSTAGNLN
+523 FSSGSANGNLN
-535 YGDLLHD
+535 YGNLQS
-542 FGADVSISSVESGN
+542 ASSVSL
-556 AVASISPASGIF
+556 SIGSVPASGAAANITLSSGIL
-568 LNGKTIVYC
+568 LNGPSMIYC
-577 SDLRYARGGWGYSL
+577 SDLRYTGSGSTGYSL
-591 SELQNPTSSAYIG
+591 SELRDPASSAYIG
-604 WSLPGDWVVP
+604 WSLPGDWVVLD
-614 EGKNSGLPLPK
+614 GKNSGLPLPK
-625 EVENADLMDES
+625 DVPETELMDET

-650 PFEASKWDA
+650 PFEASRWTS
-659 SSSIV
+659 SSSIA
-664 RCTGGTV
+664 RCDNGTV
-671 TAQNMGSAVVTAYDG
+671 TAQNVGSAVVTAYDDA
-686 TGRQANCVVFVYE
+686 GRYVNCVVFVYE
-699 KRGSLSLPESY
+699 KRGSLSLPEGY
-710 LISAS
+710 LMSANS
-715 TCVQLKTDLPDDDPQ
+715 SVQLKTDLPDDDPQ

-740 VASVEQNGAVTGKKP
+740 IASVEQDGTVTANKP
-755 GQAVITAQL
+755 GQTVITAKL
-764 PLSGVSASCTVTVQ
+764 PLSGVSATCTVTVQ
-778 GQAVTTIK
+778 GKPATSLK

-891 TDPVRW
+891 TDPVQW

-1012 ENGLFDVCTVKVSET
+1012 ENGRFDVCTVKVSET

-1082 ASVGTL
+1082 ASAGTL

-1109 DVTADGV
+1109 DVTADGA

-1237 SAYSAAPEIF
+1237 STYSAAPEIF

-1255 VGQNGEAALTIRGRN
+1255 VGQNGEAALTICGRN
-1270 CPGIAALRF
+1270 CPGVAALRF

-1327 TVCVK
+1327 TVRVR
-1332 VGKAYPEEAEVRISY
+1332 VGKDCPAEAEARISY

-1393 NAVTREVRIIVADYD
+1393 TAVTREVRIIVADYD
-1408 ANGKLLN
+1408 ASGKLLN

-1433 THSAAGAY
+1433 THSATGAY

-1450 RNAPLCGKT
+1450 RNAPLCEKT

>member
-7 RNAILILALCLLLL
+7 RNVILILALCLLLL
-21 GAVRV
+21 GAASVH
-26 QAAGLSGSGTQEDP
+26 AASLSGSGTQEDP

-114 EGSVSNLKLSEVN
+114 EGSVSNLKLAGVD

-134 GAVAGNIGLGGS
+134 GAVTGNIGLGGS

-155 SVTSYESAVSAY
+155 SVASYEKAVDAC
-167 VGGITGLCEGTLNK
+167 VGGITGLCEGTLDR
-181 CSNAAAVAKTSR
+181 CSNAAAVAKYYYNYKDPSFG
-193 NDSAYDYVG
+193 YVG
-202 GLAGSVTDALELIGS
+202 GLAGKATEVLELS
-217 SNSGAVSGTNS
+217 DCSNSGAISAS
-228 SACIGGLIGST
+228 SSYSYAGGLIGWT
-239 AKKVR
+239 KKKVR
-244 MQECSNTGEVRY
+244 MQDCSNTGEVNY
-256 GSYIGGLIGSASG
+256 SNYTGGLIGYAS
-269 TVELHGCS
+269 
-277 NTGMIAGF
+277 
-285 ASYSRNAAGLIGETV
+285 ET
-300 TDARFQNCSN
+300 A
-310 AGEVING
+310 EI
-317 MRSGG
+317 
-322 LVGYAADT
+322 
-330 VEMRSCSNAGRIAPY
+330 RSCSNAGRIESY
-345 KNAYADSAAG
+345 GDGAG
-355 LIAEAAKN
+355 LIAHAAKN
-363 VVIEECTNTG
+363 VTVEKSTNTG
-373 DIVGHSGAG
+373 TVTEKNNSYANVGGLIACCS
-382 GMIEECKGTAS
+382 GTAT
-393 ITDCTNTGDI
+393 IIDCTNSGAI
-403 SCSISVGSTGGIA
+403 SATYAAGIA
-416 GYLSNMELRNCRNE
+416 ETLSKMELRGCRNE
-430 GSISAPDCAAGIV
+430 GAISGERTAAGVV
-443 GGGVGNIFG
+443 GSGHGNVSS

-457 NVYGENNSYYGY
+457 NVSVTSTVSDG
-469 KAAGILANTG
+469 AAGILRKPNGAS
-479 GTTVVDGCSNYGNI
+479 VVDGCVNYGSIKDNYNI
-493 AGYTRKAI
+493 SCSIVYSYTTG
-501 VANLNSGTLLVKNCR
+501 LSVKNCR
-516 NYGEADS
+516 NYGNAS
-523 FSSASSTAGNLN
+523 RFSGGGSASGNLN
-535 YGDLLHD
+535 YGNLSYDAR
-542 FGADVSISSVESGN
+542 GASLTINSGSGEG
-556 AVASISPASGIF
+556 ATASISTGSGII
-568 LNGKTIVYC
+568 LNGKSTVYC
-577 SDLRYARGGWGYSL
+577 SDLRYAGTGTGYSL
-591 SELQNPTSSAYIG
+591 SELRDPASEAYFM
-604 WSLPGDWVVP
+604 WSLPGDWIIP

-625 EVENADLMDES
+625 DTADMDLIDES
-636 VLILEKGKSKTLNA
+636 ILILEKGESRTLNA
-650 PFEASKWDA
+650 PFTVRKWDA

-664 RCTGGTV
+664 RCDGGTV
-671 TAQNMGSAVVTAYDG
+671 TAQNVGSAVISAYDG

-699 KRGSLSLPESY
+699 KRSNVSLPEGY
-710 LISAS
+710 LMSANS
-715 TCVQLKTDLPDDDPQ
+715 RVQLKTDLPDDDPQ

-740 VASVEQNGAVTGKKP
+740 IASVEQNGVVTGKKP

-884 AILPENT
+884 TILPENT
-891 TDPVRW
+891 TDPVQW

-1082 ASVGTL
+1082 ASAGTL

-1109 DVTADGV
+1109 DVTADGA

-1237 SAYSAAPEIF
+1237 STYSAAPEIF

-1270 CPGIAALRF
+1270 CPGVAALRF

-1327 TVCVK
+1327 TVRVR
-1332 VGKAYPEEAEVRISY
+1332 VGKDCPAEAEARISY

-1393 NAVTREVRIIVADYD
+1393 TAVTREVRIIVADYD

-1423 TAGDSTSIVL
+1423 TAGDSTGIVL

-1450 RNAPLCGKT
+1450 RNAPLCEKT

>member
-21 GAVRV
+21 GAASVH
-26 QAAGLSGSGTQEDP
+26 AASLSGSGTQEDP

-114 EGSVSNLKLSEVN
+114 EGSVSGLKLSGVD
-127 IVGGRYV
+127 IAGGRYV

-155 SVTSYESAVSAY
+155 SVSSYESAVAAC
-167 VGGITGLCEGTLNK
+167 VGGITGLCEGTLDR
-181 CSNAAAVAKTSR
+181 CSNAAAVAKYNS
-193 NDSAYDYVG
+193 DSSSYGNVG
-202 GLAGSVTDALELIGS
+202 GLAGKVTETLELSGS
-217 SNSGAVSGTNS
+217 SNNGTVSAGYGYV
-228 SACIGGLIGST
+228 GGLIGRT
-239 AKKVR
+239 EKKIR
-244 MQECSNTGEVRY
+244 MQDCSNTSAVSNGGYV
-256 GSYIGGLIGSASG
+256 GGLIG
-269 TVELHGCS
+269 
-277 NTGMIAGF
+277 
-285 ASYSRNAAGLIGETV
+285 
-300 TDARFQNCSN
+300 
-310 AGEVING
+310 
-317 MRSGG
+317 
-322 LVGYAADT
+322 YAFDT
-330 VEMRSCSNAGRIAPY
+330 AEIRSCSNAGRIESNSY
-345 KNAYADSAAG
+345 GAG
-355 LIAEAAKN
+355 LIACAAKN
-363 VVIEECTNTG
+363 VTVEKSTNTG
-373 DIVGHSGAG
+373 TVTEKNYSLAYVGGLIAS
-382 GMIEECKGTAS
+382 CSGTAT
-393 ITDCTNTGDI
+393 IIDCTNSGAI
-403 SCSISVGSTGGIA
+403 SATYAAGIA
-416 GYLSNMELRNCRNE
+416 ETLSKMELRGCRNE
-430 GSISAPDCAAGIV
+430 GSISGTRTAAGVV
-443 GGGVGNIFG
+443 GSGHGNVSS

-457 NVYGENNSYYGY
+457 NVRATTTVSRG
-469 KAAGILANTG
+469 AAGILREVNGAS
-479 GTTVVDGCSNYGNI
+479 VVDGCVNYGSIIDNYGI
-493 AGYTRKAI
+493 SYSI
-501 VANLNSGTLLVKNCR
+501 VFNCTTGGVSVKNCR
-516 NYGEADS
+516 NYGDAGC
-523 FSSASSTAGNLN
+523 FSSGSTSGNLN
-535 YGDLLHD
+535 YGNLSYDAR
-542 FGADVSISSVESGN
+542 GASLTINSGSGEG
-556 AVASISPASGIF
+556 ATASISTGSGII
-568 LNGKTIVYC
+568 LNGKSTVYC
-577 SDLRYARGGWGYSL
+577 SDLRYAGTGTGYSL
-591 SELQNPTSSAYIG
+591 SELRDPASEAYLM
-604 WSLPGDWVVP
+604 WSLPGDWIIP

-625 EVENADLMDES
+625 DTADMDLMDES
-636 VLILEKGKSKTLNA
+636 ILILEKGESRTLNA
-650 PFEASKWDA
+650 PFTVRKWDA

-671 TAQNMGSAVVTAYDG
+671 TAQNVGSAVVTAYDG

-699 KRGSLSLPESY
+699 KRGSLSLPDGY
-710 LISAS
+710 LISANS
-715 TCVQLKTDLPDDDPQ
+715 SVQLKTDLPDDDPQ

-740 VASVEQNGAVTGKKP
+740 IASVDQYGNVAGKKP
-755 GQAVITAQL
+755 GQAVITAKL
-764 PLSGVSASCTVTVQ
+764 PLSGVPASCTVTVQ
-778 GQAVTTIK
+778 GKAVTSII

-819 SSDAVATV
+819 SSDAVASV
-827 ENGVVTGQAPGV
+827 ENGVVTAKTPGV
-839 AVITCRAASGVSASC
+839 AIITCRAASGVSASC
-854 TVTVTQPSVSL
+854 TVTVTQPSASL
-865 TLDRDTLT
+865 TLDRDALT
-873 MELGTTERLTA
+873 MELGTTQRLTA
-884 AILPENT
+884 TMLPENT
-891 TDPVRW
+891 TDIIQW

-993 VTGLVQTLGTGTAE
+993 VTGLVRTLGTGTAE

-1060 SISVKYDAEKLEPIV
+1060 SISVKYDAEKLKPIAV
-1075 LQPGALL
+1075 QTGAML
-1082 ASVGTL
+1082 ASAGTL
-1088 SSDVGD
+1088 SSDIE
-1094 MTEPGTLHVTWYSDT
+1094 TLSEPGTLHVTWYSAADM
-1109 DVTADGV
+1109 TADGA

-1121 WQAIAPDGS
+1121 WQALAADGS
-1130 TTEID
+1130 TAEID

-1270 CPGIAALRF
+1270 CPGVAALRF

-1327 TVCVK
+1327 TVRVR
-1332 VGKAYPEEAEVRISY
+1332 VGKDCPAEAEARISY

-1393 NAVTREVRIIVADYD
+1393 TAVTREVRIIVADYD

-1433 THSAAGAY
+1433 THSAVGAY

-1450 RNAPLCGKT
+1450 RNAPLCEKT

>member
-7 RNAILILALCLLLL
+7 RNAILILVLCLLLL
-21 GAVRV
+21 GTASVH
-26 QAAGLSGSGTQEDP
+26 ASDLSGSGTQEDP

-50 SVHDDLSAHYALDA
+50 SIHNDLSAHYALDA

-90 RGHTIRGLELDLQDS
+90 RGHTIRALELELEDS
-105 KYVGLFGYL
+105 KYIGLFGYL

-155 SVTSYESAVSAY
+155 SVSSNESTVSACI
-167 VGGITGLCEGTLNK
+167 GGITGLCEGTLNR
-181 CSNAAAVAKTSR
+181 CSNAAAVATKYNS
-193 NDSAYDYVG
+193 DSSSYGNVG
-202 GLAGSVTDALELIGS
+202 GLAGKVTETLELSGS
-217 SNSGAVSGTNS
+217 SNNGTVSASGYVYA
-228 SACIGGLIGST
+228 GGLIGRT
-239 AKKVR
+239 EKKVR
-244 MQECSNTGEVRY
+244 MQDCSNTSAVSNGGYV
-256 GSYIGGLIGSASG
+256 GGLIGYAS
-269 TVELHGCS
+269 
-277 NTGMIAGF
+277 
-285 ASYSRNAAGLIGETV
+285 
-300 TDARFQNCSN
+300 
-310 AGEVING
+310 
-317 MRSGG
+317 
-322 LVGYAADT
+322 DT
-330 VEMRSCSNAGRIAPY
+330 AEIRSCSNAGYIES
-345 KNAYADSAAG
+345 NACGAG
-355 LIAEAAKN
+355 LIARAAKN
-363 VVIEECTNTG
+363 VTVEKSTNTG
-373 DIVGHSGAG
+373 TVTEKNNSFAYVGGLIAS
-382 GMIEECKGTAS
+382 CSGTAT
-393 ITDCTNTGDI
+393 IIDCTNSGAI
-403 SCSISVGSTGGIA
+403 SASYAAGIA
-416 GYLSNMELRNCRNE
+416 ETLSKMELRGCRNE
-430 GSISAPDCAAGIV
+430 GSISGTRTAAGVV
-443 GGGVGNIFG
+443 GSGHGNVSS

-457 NVYGENNSYYGY
+457 NVRATSTVSIG
-469 KAAGILANTG
+469 AAGILRELNGAS
-479 GTTVVDGCSNYGNI
+479 VVDGCVNYGSIIDNYGI
-493 AGYTRKAI
+493 SYSI
-501 VANLNSGTLLVKNCR
+501 VFNCGGVSVKNCR
-516 NYGEADS
+516 NYGDAGC
-523 FSSASSTAGNLN
+523 FSSGSTSGNLN
-535 YGDLLHD
+535 YGKLSYNAR
-542 FGADVSISSVESGN
+542 GADLSISSGSGEG
-556 AVASISPASGIF
+556 ATASISTGSGII
-568 LNGKTIVYC
+568 LNGKSTVYC
-577 SDLRYARGGWGYSL
+577 SDLRYAGTGTGYSL
-591 SELQNPTSSAYIG
+591 SELRDPASEAYLM
-604 WSLPGDWVVP
+604 WSLPGDWIIP

-625 EVENADLMDES
+625 DTADMDLMDES
-636 VLILEKGKSKTLNA
+636 ILILEKGESRTLNA
-650 PFEASKWDA
+650 PFTVRKWDA

-671 TAQNMGSAVVTAYDG
+671 TAQNVGSAVISAYDG

-699 KRGSLSLPESY
+699 KRSNVSIPEGY
-710 LISAS
+710 LMSANS
-715 TCVQLKTDLPDDDPQ
+715 RVQLKTDLPDDDPQ

-740 VASVEQNGAVTGKKP
+740 IASVEQNGVVTGKKP

-778 GQAVTTIK
+778 GQAVSTIK

-839 AVITCRAASGVSASC
+839 AVITCQAASGVSVSC

-873 MELGTTERLTA
+873 MELGTTEHLTA

-891 TDPVRW
+891 TDPVQW
-897 SSTNSS
+897 GSTNSS
-903 VVSVDGSGTLTAKG
+903 IVSVDSNGVLSAAG

-926 TASGLKASCSVT
+926 TASGLKASCTVT

-1012 ENGLFDVCTVKVSET
+1012 ENGLFNVCTVKVSET

-1060 SISVKYDAEKLEPIV
+1060 SISVKYDAEMLEPIV

-1082 ASVGTL
+1082 ASAGTL

-1109 DVTADGV
+1109 DVTADGA

-1237 SAYSAAPEIF
+1237 STYSAAPEIF
-1247 RLSVSDAA
+1247 RLSVSDATVDQA
-1255 VGQNGEAALTIRGRN
+1255 GEATITIRGRN
-1270 CPGIAALRF
+1270 CPGVAALRF
-1279 KLELPA
+1279 ALDLPA
-1285 DCEVASVTPGELLD
+1285 GYEIMSVLPSELLS
-1299 GGTFAYNEE
+1299 GGSFAYNEE

-1314 YANKDHV
+1314 YANEDCI

-1327 TVCVK
+1327 TVRI
-1332 VGKAYPEEAEVRISY
+1332 KAGANSPAVAAAQIAYEE
-1347 QQSDYFH
+1347 SDYFH
-1354 AGTYEPVPVATES
+1354 AGSYEAVSVTAES
-1367 GMILNGTGF
+1367 GTI
-1376 TVTGAQK
+1376 QK
-1383 EGDSIKLTVK
+1383 GVYLSIDKVERERTSIKVTV
-1393 NAVTREVRIIVADYD
+1393 NASIDCNVLMIVADYD
-1408 ANGKLLN
+1408 ENGKLLK
-1415 TTVQVRTV
+1415 TTVHEQVIA
-1423 TAGDSTSIVL
+1423 AGTNTYTLPLQAATGD
-1433 THSAAGAY
+1433 HSAL
-1441 SMVFFLDAS
+1441 FILD
-1450 RNAPLCGKT
+1450 RVQNVPLCSKT
-1459 ILKA
+1459 VLPM

>member
-7 RNAILILALCLLLL
+7 RNVILILALCLLLL

-90 RGHTIRGLELDLQDS
+90 RGHTIRGLELDLRDS

-114 EGSVSNLKLSEVN
+114 EGSVSGLKLSGVD
-127 IVGGRYV
+127 IAGGRYV

-155 SVTSYESAVSAY
+155 SVSSYESAVTAC
-167 VGGITGLCEGTLNK
+167 VGGITGLCEGTLDR
-181 CSNAAAVAKTSR
+181 CSNAADITSQK
-193 NDSAYDYVG
+193 SSYIG
-202 GLAGSVTDALELIGS
+202 GLAGRVTEVLELS
-217 SNSGAVSGTNS
+217 DCSNSGAVSGC
-228 SACIGGLIGST
+228 SAYSYAGGLIGRT
-239 AKKVR
+239 EKKVR
-244 MQECSNTGEVRY
+244 MQDCSNTSAVSNGVY
-256 GSYIGGLIGSASG
+256 VGGLIGYAS
-269 TVELHGCS
+269 
-277 NTGMIAGF
+277 
-285 ASYSRNAAGLIGETV
+285 
-300 TDARFQNCSN
+300 
-310 AGEVING
+310 
-317 MRSGG
+317 
-322 LVGYAADT
+322 DT
-330 VEMRSCSNAGRIAPY
+330 VEIRSCSNAGHIES
-345 KNAYADSAAG
+345 NDSGAG
-355 LIAEAAKN
+355 LIACAAKN
-363 VVIEECTNTG
+363 VTVEQSTNTG
-373 DIVGHSGAG
+373 AVIGENYPSRCDGIIA
-382 GMIEECKGTAS
+382 ICNGTTT
-393 ITDCTNTGDI
+393 ITDCTNSGVI
-403 SCSISVGSTGGIA
+403 SATHAGGIA
-416 GYLSNMELRNCRNE
+416 GYLSKMELRGCRNE
-430 GSISAPDCAAGIV
+430 GTISGGNSAAGVVIE
-443 GGGVGNIFG
+443 GSGNISN
-452 CSNYG
+452 CNNYG
-457 NVYGENNSYYGY
+457 NVSASAYANYNNGAS
-469 KAAGILANTG
+469 GILNCAS
-479 GTTVVDGCSNYGNI
+479 GTSVVDGCVNYGRTSDV
-493 AGYTRKAI
+493 GKSRSI
-501 VANLNSGTLLVKNCR
+501 VYRCSKGELTVKNCR
-516 NYGEADS
+516 NYGTSS
-523 FSSASSTAGNLN
+523 FFSVGICSGNLN
-535 YGDLLHD
+535 YGVLPNAS
-542 FGADVSISSVESGN
+542 GANLSISSGSGEG
-556 AVASISPASGIF
+556 ATASISTGSGII
-568 LNGKTIVYC
+568 LNGKSTVYC
-577 SDLRYARGGWGYSL
+577 SDLRYAGTGTGTGYSL
-591 SELQNPTSSAYIG
+591 SELRDPASEAYLM
-604 WSLPGDWVVP
+604 WSLPGDWIIP

-625 EVENADLMDES
+625 DTADMDLMDES
-636 VLILEKGKSKTLNA
+636 ILILEKGESRTLNA
-650 PFEASKWDA
+650 PFTVRKWDA

-671 TAQNMGSAVVTAYDG
+671 TAQNVGSAVVTAYDG

-891 TDPVRW
+891 TDPVQW

-1082 ASVGTL
+1082 ASAGTL

-1109 DVTADGV
+1109 DVTADGA
-1116 LFTVT
+1116 LFAVT
-1121 WQAIAPDGS
+1121 WQAVAPDGS

-1270 CPGIAALRF
+1270 CPGVAALRF

-1332 VGKAYPEEAEVRISY
+1332 VGKAYPEEAEVRISC

-1354 AGTYEPVPVATES
+1354 AGTYEPVPVATEP
-1367 GMILNGTGF
+1367 GMLLNGTGF

-1393 NAVTREVRIIVADYD
+1393 TAVTREVRIIVADYD

-1450 RNAPLCGKT
+1450 RNAPLCEKT